1 MGVQSWFYL
10 ENDLLDREDLT
21 IYEKTVYIVIARY
34 VNGEN
39 KAFPSYETIAKKGS
53 MAKVQAMRV
62 VKSLTQKGL
71 LKKEGRRNKD
81 NEGSTSNLY
90 TLLNPK
96 PKDKNNDDKWYKG
109 KNKFEF
115 YNDLFNY
122 SLKKISSDVGY
133 KFKKSSASVYGITR
147 SFFLNKKTYDLLHT
161 IYKKSQELYK
171 TLYDDYLSMGNFTE
185 LILYVYITDNIDKKI
200 LNLFKFDFGIKKI
213 I

>member
-1 MGVQSWFYL
+1 MI
-10 ENDLLDREDLT
+10 LLVKNVNKIVNIPKKSNLGMVNRRRDKEYIRKV
-21 IYEKTVYIVIARY
+21 IRISQNYIVLCDFLDFYAGY
-34 VNGEN
+34 
-39 KAFPSYETIAKKGS
+39 
-53 MAKVQAMRV
+53 
-62 VKSLTQKGL
+62 
-71 LKKEGRRNKD
+71 KE
-81 NEGSTSNLY
+81 
-90 TLLNPK
+90 
-96 PKDKNNDDKWYKG
+96 

-147 SFFLNKKTYDLLHT
+147 SFFLNKKTYDLLHA

>member
-1 MGVQSWFYL
+1 MI
-10 ENDLLDREDLT
+10 LLVKNVNKIVNNPEESNSGMVNRRRDKDYIRKV
-21 IYEKTVYIVIARY
+21 IRISQNYIVLCDFLDFYAGY
-34 VNGEN
+34 
-39 KAFPSYETIAKKGS
+39 
-53 MAKVQAMRV
+53 
-62 VKSLTQKGL
+62 
-71 LKKEGRRNKD
+71 KEI
-81 NEGSTSNLY
+81 
-90 TLLNPK
+90 
-96 PKDKNNDDKWYKG
+96 
-109 KNKFEF
+109 NKFEF

-147 SFFLNKKTYDLLHT
+147 SFFLNKKTYDLLHA

-185 LILYVYITDNIDKKI
+185 LILYVYIADNIDKKI